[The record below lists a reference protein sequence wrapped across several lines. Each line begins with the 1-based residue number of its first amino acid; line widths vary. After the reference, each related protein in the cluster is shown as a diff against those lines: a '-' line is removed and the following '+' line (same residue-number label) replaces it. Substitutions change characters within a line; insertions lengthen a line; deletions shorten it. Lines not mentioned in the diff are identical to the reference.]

1 MRWRRTRRMNL
12 EIAPEDIFLDA
23 TNIAEFDRSRFEGRI
38 ETPLPRSTF
47 IGLLSVMILLVG
59 ILIGR
64 AWVLQG
70 LRGAAFAEQSEH
82 NVLKSVTLF
91 APRGVITDRQGVVL
105 AENTAKDDG
114 SVLRTYP
121 YPSLSQVLGYVSYP
135 RKDSKGVYY
144 TTNEIGMSGL
154 EAEYD
159 ALLSG
164 QNGQLLTET
173 DALGVVRSQGSIVAP
188 VEGAPL
194 HLSIDVALQ
203 EFFSTAIADTAR
215 AHHFLAGAGV
225 IMDVQTGGVQ
235 ALVSYPSY
243 DANVMASGGP
253 TATIESYTT
262 DPGRPFLD
270 HVVQGVYVPGSIVK
284 PIVASGALSDGIIT
298 AATIINDPGSISIDD
313 PYTPGKK
320 YVYTGWK
327 ALGPVDVRKAIA
339 WSSDIFF
346 YTLGGGFKNQVGLGI
361 DRLDYWYRAFG
372 LGTTTGIDLAGEANG
387 LVPTPEWKRKAFNE
401 SWYLGDTYFTAIG
414 QYAMQVTPIQ
424 MVRAIAAI
432 ANGGRLVT
440 PTLLYGRSAPALSV
454 PVDLAQLAVVRE
466 GMRLGVTGALAGAIN
481 LPYVSVAAKTGTAQT
496 GTKNEFDNSWVV
508 GFFPYD
514 HPRYAFAVVLERGP
528 QGQGEQ
534 SVNVMAQ
541 LFDRLHNADSPYIG
555 GIATSTVAQRK

>member
-12 EIAPEDIFLDA
+12 EIAPVDIFLDA
-23 TNIAEFDRSRFEGRI
+23 TNIAEFDRARFEGRI

-203 EFFSTAIADTAR
+203 EFFSTC
-215 AHHFLAGAGV
+215 L
-225 IMDVQTGGVQ
+225 
-235 ALVSYPSY
+235 S
-243 DANVMASGGP
+243 N
-253 TATIESYTT
+253 
-262 DPGRPFLD
+262 
-270 HVVQGVYVPGSIVK
+270 IV
-284 PIVASGALSDGIIT
+284 
-298 AATIINDPGSISIDD
+298 
-313 PYTPGKK
+313 
-320 YVYTGWK
+320 
-327 ALGPVDVRKAIA
+327 
-339 WSSDIFF
+339 
-346 YTLGGGFKNQVGLGI
+346 
-361 DRLDYWYRAFG
+361 
-372 LGTTTGIDLAGEANG
+372 
-387 LVPTPEWKRKAFNE
+387 
-401 SWYLGDTYFTAIG
+401 
-414 QYAMQVTPIQ
+414 
-424 MVRAIAAI
+424 
-432 ANGGRLVT
+432 
-440 PTLLYGRSAPALSV
+440 
-454 PVDLAQLAVVRE
+454 
-466 GMRLGVTGALAGAIN
+466 
-481 LPYVSVAAKTGTAQT
+481 
-496 GTKNEFDNSWVV
+496 
-508 GFFPYD
+508 
-514 HPRYAFAVVLERGP
+514 
-528 QGQGEQ
+528 
-534 SVNVMAQ
+534 
-541 LFDRLHNADSPYIG
+541 
-555 GIATSTVAQRK
+555 